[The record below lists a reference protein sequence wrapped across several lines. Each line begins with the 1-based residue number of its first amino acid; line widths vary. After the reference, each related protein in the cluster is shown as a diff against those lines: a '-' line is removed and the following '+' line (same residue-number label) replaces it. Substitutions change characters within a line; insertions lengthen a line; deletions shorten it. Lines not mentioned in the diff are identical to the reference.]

1 MPDFAMQWRSLPQGL
16 LAFNEDRGAPVAG
29 IGHHHYRPWLF
40 PLYTPSG
47 QQVLQ
52 EFAFDH
58 PFHNGC
64 FMGWSPVR
72 VNGSDHNFWAT
83 PPQRTQPDPMMEH
96 LGRQRQEGVMRLA
109 REGAAIV
116 ATMSVAW
123 EAQDGTPVMAEE
135 RRFTVRA
142 DAAFHQVS
150 VESRLQALDS
160 EIVLPVTKFA
170 GLGVRLDVR
179 LTQLAGAVFSGDSGH
194 GEADQLHGRASSFI
208 DIEGK
213 HGSHRFGL
221 RLSSRR
227 SLKWFVRGYGLVL
240 LNPVTEAPTCLKAG
254 EVLVQDI
261 TLTAYDGASAI

>member
-1 MPDFAMQWRSLPQGL
+1 
-16 LAFNEDRGAPVAG
+16 
-29 IGHHHYRPWLF
+29 
-40 PLYTPSG
+40 
-47 QQVLQ
+47 
-52 EFAFDH
+52 
-58 PFHNGC
+58 
-64 FMGWSPVR
+64 
-72 VNGSDHNFWAT
+72 
-83 PPQRTQPDPMMEH
+83 
-96 LGRQRQEGVMRLA
+96 
-109 REGAAIV
+109 
-116 ATMSVAW
+116 MSVAW
-123 EAQDGTPVMAEE
+123 DAEDGTPVMAEE

-142 DAAFHQVS
+142 HATSHQVS

-179 LTQLAGAVFSGDSGH
+179 LTQLAGAVFSGESGH
-194 GEADQLHGRASSFI
+194 GDADQLHGRASSFI

-240 LNPVTEAPTCLKAG
+240 LNPVTEAPIFLRAG

-261 TLTAYDGASAI
+261 TLAAYDGASL